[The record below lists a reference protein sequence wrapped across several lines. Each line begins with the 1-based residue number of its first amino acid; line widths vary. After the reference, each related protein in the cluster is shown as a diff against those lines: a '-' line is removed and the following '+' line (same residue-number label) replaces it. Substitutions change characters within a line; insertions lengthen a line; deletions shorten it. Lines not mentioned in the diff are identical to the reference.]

1 MGDLILIAVLAQ
13 FVFWGWALA
22 DILSFSSEQWASTDR
37 SRTNWVFWV
46 AVFGSI
52 GALVY
57 LLGPRRRL
65 RHMSP
70 ANRTSGSRS

>member
-22 DILSFSSEQWASTDR
+22 DILSFSSEQWASIGR

-52 GALVY
+52 GALAY
-57 LLGPRRRL
+57 LLGPRRLL
-65 RHMSP
+65 RQMSP
-70 ANRTSGSRS
+70 AHRTSGSRS